1 MDLPR
6 AAPARYPA
14 PLPPPGRA
22 SEYLKHPHAL
32 GSIFMGR
39 LEHVGSYYAASAHGA
54 PQRPALADG
63 IDCDVCVVGAGI
75 AGCSTALHLPLA
87 GLRVVLLEEHRVGWA
102 ASGRSG
108 AQAIYGIAAGQPKL
122 ERLICAAAARAVWDV
137 SRYGP
142 PLNPDRIPHFP
153 IHRHSAARH

>member
-39 LEHVGSYYAASAHGA
+39 LEHVGSYYAASAHDA
-54 PQRPALADG
+54 PRRPALPEG
-63 IDCDVCVVGAGI
+63 IDCDGGAVGGGAGAGI
-75 AGCSTALHLPLA
+75 AGCSTALHLALA
-87 GLRVVLLEEHRVGWA
+87 GLRVVLLEEQRVGWG

-108 AQAIYGIAAGQPKL
+108 AQAIYG
-122 ERLICAAAARAVWDV
+122 
-137 SRYGP
+137 
-142 PLNPDRIPHFP
+142 
-153 IHRHSAARH
+153 

>member
-39 LEHVGSYYAASAHGA
+39 LEHVGSYYAASAHDA
-54 PQRPALADG
+54 PRRPALAEG
-63 IDCDVCVVGAGI
+63 VDCDVCVVGARI
-75 AGCSTALHLPLA
+75 PGCPTALQRALPA
-87 GLRVVLLEEHRVGWA
+87 LRVVLLDEQRVGWGA
-102 ASGRSG
+102 PGR
-108 AQAIYGIAAGQPKL
+108 
-122 ERLICAAAARAVWDV
+122 
-137 SRYGP
+137 
-142 PLNPDRIPHFP
+142 
-153 IHRHSAARH
+153 